1 MTASDPQE
9 MFSAY
14 LQAFE
19 SLDPLAIVQY
29 YDTPAMVVM
38 PAAVVLIPDAPT
50 GQRLIAGSIQ
60 QLRAQGYLRTEVAGL
75 EVRQLAPTL
84 ALCSGVFIGPGDKG
98 AHGRAGFT
106 YTLRRTEAWKI
117 VVAMTHD
124 A

>member
-84 ALCSGVFIGPGDKG
+84 ALCSGVFIRHGDNG
-98 AHGRAGFT
+98 ELGRAGFT